1 MARLTPLWE
10 QNAAH
15 SAQTVR
21 NLISALFAEGVVGSG
36 DGKVTQRAAGT
47 NMSVD
52 VAKGTFVIQGDTDV
66 DQERYL
72 CRSTTT
78 ENHPITAAPAS
89 GLFRRD
95 RVIAEVRDAAVIG
108 GTDNDWRFRVVA
120 GTANAANPPPL
131 PAIPGTAVELAQVS
145 VASGVAAITNALIV
159 DRRSTASPYSI
170 VDVTNFPPVAR
181 DGALIYDTVYGT
193 LSRGTAAGGYQNVTA
208 GAVRMDAVSGTLL
221 GGAAPP
227 VATGRYLHIAGT
239 ADVGFIGAGIL
250 TIPAGAAGL
259 DGIVS
264 FNVTPKA
271 DLQPIFLTRSTHAAL
286 TVTQIPLRCW
296 HADGTAFSGTVN
308 VSFDVIGWT

>member
-36 DGKVTQRAAGT
+36 DGKVTQRAAGST
-47 NMSVD
+47 MSVD
-52 VAKGTFVIQGDTDV
+52 VAKGTFVIQGDTDA

-78 ENHPITAAPAS
+78 ENHPITAAPAA

-108 GTDNDWRFRVVA
+108 GTNNDWQFRVVA
-120 GTANAANPPPL
+120 GTPNAANPPPL

-145 VASGVAAITNALIV
+145 VASGVASITNALIV

-170 VDVTNFPPVAR
+170 IDATNYPPVAR
-181 DGALIYDTVYGT
+181 DGALIYDTVYGG
-193 LSRGTAAGGYQNVTA
+193 LSRGTAAGGYQDVTA
-208 GAVRMDAVSGTLL
+208 GALRLAAITGTLL
-221 GGAAPP
+221 GTPPP
-227 VATGRYLHIAGT
+227 VATGRYFHVAGT

-250 TIPAGAAGL
+250 TIPAGL
-259 DGIVS
+259 DGIIS
-264 FNVTPKA
+264 FTVTPKA
-271 DLQPIFLTRSTHAAL
+271 DVQPIFVTRSTHAAL
-286 TVTQIPLRCW
+286 TTTQIPLRCW
-296 HADGTAFSGTVN
+296 HADGTGFSGTVN
-308 VSFDVIGWT
+308 VSFDVIGWKP